1 MIAAGINLFGGP
13 LGLIHR
19 HVTGAI
25 PIRRN
30 AKDPAYLIT
39 LKAYVA
45 EILGRHD
52 LMFYI
57 EGGRSYSG
65 EMKSPKTGLVH
76 AALQAER
83 SDLIFLPCAV
93 SYDLVLED
101 FILARQKVKRGQRP
115 FTRELAEMVR
125 YARRLPLPRLRDVR
139 HADRSAAGYRSARAP
154 RRAGAGASPSRH
166 DRTADEGAADAYR
179 RSGDAAVAAT
189 RPSSRR
195 GSAPLVGAAVGGRR
209 QPGAH
214 RPESRSSTTP
224 SGRFDRARDRG
235 RSTATASAC
244 ASATCCG
251 ITRGRSNTSCP
262 CRRARRTDDRRGV
275 ESVLSSACSQPE
287 PSESWRRATAWHRR
301 PVSRGGSSPAKPSRK
316 PSRPL
321 ARLEARGL
329 TQTLDYL
336 GESVG
341 TSAEADAV
349 TRDYLVILDKIVASG
364 VGRNV
369 SLKLTQ
375 LGLDLDRV
383 TALDNLRRILEPAT
397 THGFFVR
404 IDMENSPYTDVTLDI
419 VETLWGLGYRNL
431 GVVLQSALC
440 RSEADLTRLL
450 ALGVRVRLVKG
461 AYREPAAVAYQLK
474 ADVDAAYL
482 RMATT
487 LLERGTF
494 PALATHDPDI
504 IDAVRKIAVERGVS
518 KDRFEFQMLYG
529 VRRDLQASLVAD
541 GYGMRVYVPFGRQ
554 WFPYFMRRLG
564 ERPANVAFV
573 LRSLVRER

>member
-1 MIAAGINLFGGP
+1 MIDAAS
-13 LGLIHR
+13 
-19 HVTGAI
+19 
-25 PIRRN
+25 
-30 AKDPAYLIT
+30 
-39 LKAYVA
+39 KAFFH
-45 EILGRHD
+45 L
-52 LMFYI
+52 
-57 EGGRSYSG
+57 
-65 EMKSPKTGLVH
+65 
-76 AALQAER
+76 
-83 SDLIFLPCAV
+83 
-93 SYDLVLED
+93 
-101 FILARQKVKRGQRP
+101 LARSRSLQKV
-115 FTRELAEMVR
+115 ASR
-125 YARRLPLPRLRDVR
+125 YGMASPTSFARRFIAGETVEEAVEVARRL
-139 HADRSAAGYRSARAP
+139 
-154 RRAGAGASPSRH
+154 
-166 DRTADEGAADAYR
+166 EG
-179 RSGDAAVAAT
+179 
-189 RPSSRR
+189 
-195 GSAPLVGAAVGGRR
+195 
-209 QPGAH
+209 
-214 RPESRSSTTP
+214 
-224 SGRFDRARDRG
+224 
-235 RSTATASAC
+235 
-244 ASATCCG
+244 
-251 ITRGRSNTSCP
+251 
-262 CRRARRTDDRRGV
+262 
-275 ESVLSSACSQPE
+275 
-287 PSESWRRATAWHRR
+287 
-301 PVSRGGSSPAKPSRK
+301 
-316 PSRPL
+316 
-321 ARLEARGL
+321 RGL

-504 IDAVRKIAVERGVS
+504 IDPVRKIAVERGVS